1 MKSFPKSAL
10 RQIIVPSIRNG
21 YRKKSRHQPG
31 MFLHKLLSLP
41 ISVVDPDSDPAFQ
54 VNPVP
59 DPDTD
64 PVFDF
69 CDDQKLKRKI
79 QQKIFC
85 HLFLIKIAI
94 YFVRSE
100 QVQIHIKN
108 RSCST
113 VPL

>member
-1 MKSFPKSAL
+1 MD
-10 RQIIVPSIRNG
+10 ICRN
-21 YRKKSRHQPG
+21 KKSRRQPG

-69 CDDQKLKRKI
+69 YDDQKLRRKI
-79 QQKIFC
+79 QQKFFVIF
-85 HLFLIKIAI
+85 F
-94 YFVRSE
+94 
-100 QVQIHIKN
+100 
-108 RSCST
+108 
-113 VPL
+113 